1 MIRCGTPVPG
11 TTPGAIHAGYVTA
24 LTSRLVQ
31 YVRTFSEEPA
41 YTPHCI
47 LVTQTES
54 RVETAT
60 TEAGTS
66 LLRSAVIQPPKA
78 QSFSDFGGG
87 GAMDEMAMFIPG
99 LDLPLHLQITNAI
112 LELVDLNSYRYE
124 YSVSVEFGKARF
136 WLCGRPFQISKKW
149 TFMLCSEVYLCSPS
163 SALWSVSNTNRSHS
177 PS

>member
-1 MIRCGTPVPG
+1 MIRCHTPVPG
-11 TTPGAIHAGYVTA
+11 TTPGAVHAGYVTA
-24 LTSRLVQ
+24 LMSRLVQ

-54 RVETAT
+54 CVETAT

-87 GAMDEMAMFIPG
+87 GGDGRDAHVYTGSRPTTAPSDNECHPRTSGHKF
-99 LDLPLHLQITNAI
+99 LPIRILGERGIWQGQILAVWTTF
-112 LELVDLNSYRYE
+112 LN
-124 YSVSVEFGKARF
+124 F
-136 WLCGRPFQISKKW
+136 KKID
-149 TFMLCSEVYLCSPS
+149 VH
-163 SALWSVSNTNRSHS
+163 VV
-177 PS
+177 